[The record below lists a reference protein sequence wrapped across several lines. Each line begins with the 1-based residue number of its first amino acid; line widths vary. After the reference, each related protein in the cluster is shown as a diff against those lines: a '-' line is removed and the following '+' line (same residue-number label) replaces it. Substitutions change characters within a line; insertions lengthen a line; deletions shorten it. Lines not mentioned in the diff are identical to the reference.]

1 MEPLEGDALI
11 ERIVARALECDD
23 GQRRA
28 MVHEECAGNEE
39 LIAKVF
45 SILEYE
51 ELKTLTDGETDFHAS
66 KENFPASKVGPY
78 TLRGAIGEGGFA
90 EVFLAEQR
98 EPVRR
103 TVALKILKPGMD
115 SRELLARFEVERQ
128 ALALM
133 QHSGVAKIFDAGIT
147 ENGRSWFAM
156 EHVEGVSITNY
167 CDTNRLGLRERL
179 RLFLEVCEAVQHAH
193 QKGVI
198 HRDIKPSNI
207 LVGLS
212 EGKPRVK
219 VIDFGI
225 AKATGPSLTEKTLFT
240 AQGILIGTP
249 AYMSPEQAEM
259 SGADIDTRSDVY
271 SLGILLYELMVG
283 EPPFHPKRLLQA
295 GYGEILRIIREEQPQ
310 KLSEKSTTIG
320 DLSEVAASRKLSEL
334 MLNRRLNGD
343 LDWITLKALEKD
355 RTRRYSTIQ
364 ELVADI
370 SRHLNNEPVAA
381 GPPSLL
387 YSLKKF
393 VRRNRIGVSAAAVIF
408 LTLTAGVI
416 ISTWQWQEARN
427 AKKVAIHQREAAE
440 RAKVEAQKASEI
452 AIQEREKALKAA
464 RKEEAQRDVAELQSN
479 RAFTALNLYGDTLT
493 EIDLFLAGSVL
504 EKAINE
510 GGKIE
515 ELDYTDISR
524 VLINAVLMQ
533 PLVDMVKTT
542 FPDDLEMKY
551 QLYSSINDSLLNLG
565 LLKESHKLNEESYQ
579 MLRVEKAYSG
589 RMIERAL
596 TARALGKS
604 FHRMGNYQE
613 AEKLLSE
620 SITELVNLENLSDS
634 EEDADSLKIIRAY
647 VSQDL
652 GFTKLQIFKF
662 EDARELFREAIELG
676 NHEAVEGLALL
687 ERKQNRL
694 DEAEKI
700 LIKALRLEQPNFEYE
715 EDEFDWK
722 RFKTNLKS
730 QLSELYEESAR
741 LHADVKKFD
750 TAEKLRKEVLD
761 FEKKHFGNGHI
772 NTIYAREAL
781 GVLYQK
787 RSMPGAESMLPE
799 AESIFRSCL
808 RDYEALKLNDF
819 APQYLRCHYRLTNC
833 LFQQGKVEEGRRL
846 KEELISLL
854 ASLDD
859 SVFGAPKAAMLLDL
873 MRLDRED
880 SGLTTERL
888 KMALE
893 QALKYKIDKEVTADA
908 YAALGNAELDSGNYE
923 KSQEYLEKAYS
934 MAMDRNPK
942 SSDASGF
949 AALLG
954 RHWELVKRF
963 DLAEKFYRESL
974 AIVRSWEKSVARSYH
989 LALSLE
995 SLGCFLKDL
1004 GRLAEAKV
1012 FLVELIELLEKH
1024 PELAQQRRNPRLV
1037 EGLAEAKNLNEKL
1050 NLFGDPF
1057 GYPYSVDPSDESD
1070 PFAPEEDTTE

>member
-51 ELKTLTDGETDFHAS
+51 ELKTLTDGETD
-66 KENFPASKVGPY
+66 FPASKVGPY

-179 RLFLEVCEAVQHAH
+179 RLFIEVCEAVQHAH

-240 AQGILIGTP
+240 AQGMLIGTP

-364 ELVADI
+364 ELASDV
-370 SRHLNNEPVAA
+370 SRHLNNEPVTA

-393 VRRNRIGVSAAAVIF
+393 VRRNRLGVSAAAVIF

-427 AKKVAIHQREAAE
+427 AKKLAINQREAAE
-440 RAKVEAQKASEI
+440 RAKVEAQKASET

-464 RKEEAQRDVAELQSN
+464 RNEEAQRDVAELQTN
-479 RAFTALNLYGDTLT
+479 RAFSALNLYGDTLL

-551 QLYSSINDSLLNLG
+551 ELYSSITDSLLNLG
-565 LLKESHKLNEESYQ
+565 LLKESHKLTEESYQ
-579 MLRVEKAYSG
+579 MLSVEKAYSG
-589 RMIERAL
+589 PMIERAL

-604 FHRMGNYQE
+604 FYRMGNYQE

-620 SITELVNLENLSDS
+620 SIAELVNLENPSDS
-634 EEDADSLKIIRAY
+634 EEDADSFKIVRAY
-647 VSQDL
+647 VSEDL
-652 GFTKLQIFKF
+652 GFAKLKIFKF
-662 EDARELFREAIELG
+662 EEARELFREAIELG
-676 NHEAVEGLALL
+676 NHEAVLGLALL
-687 ERKQNRL
+687 EKSQNRL

-700 LIKALRLEQPNFEYE
+700 LLKALRLEQSNFEYE

-722 RFKTNLKS
+722 RFKMNLKRH
-730 QLSELYEESAR
+730 LSAVYEESAR

-750 TAEKLRKEVLD
+750 IAERLRKEILD
-761 FEKKHFGNGHI
+761 FEKKYFGNGHI
-772 NTIYAREAL
+772 NTIFAREAL
-781 GVLYQK
+781 GILYQE
-787 RSMPGAESMLPE
+787 RSVLPGAESMLPE

-808 RDYEALKLNDF
+808 KDYEALSDF
-819 APQYLRCHYRLTNC
+819 APESLACRYQLINC

-854 ASLDD
+854 ASSDD
-859 SVFGAPKAAMLLDL
+859 SVFGATKAAILLEL

-893 QALKYKIDKEVTADA
+893 QALKYNIDKEVTADA
-908 YAALGNAELDSGNYE
+908 YAALGNAELESGNYE

-954 RHWELVKRF
+954 HHWKQVKRF
-963 DLAEKFYRESL
+963 DLAEKFFRKSL
-974 AIVRSWEKSVARSYH
+974 AIVRSNEKSVARSYH

-1024 PELAQQRRNPRLV
+1024 PEFAQKRDPQIV
-1037 EGLAEAKNLNEKL
+1037 EDLGNAKNLNEKL
-1050 NLFGDPF
+1050 DLFGDPF
-1057 GYPYSVDPSDESD
+1057 GPAYSVDPSDESD
-1070 PFAPEEDTTE
+1070 PFAPEEDSTD